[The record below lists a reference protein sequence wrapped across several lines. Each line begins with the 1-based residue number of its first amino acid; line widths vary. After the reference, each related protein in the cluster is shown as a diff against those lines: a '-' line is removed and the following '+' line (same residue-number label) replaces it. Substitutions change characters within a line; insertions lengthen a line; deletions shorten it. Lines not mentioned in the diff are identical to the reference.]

1 MRSLRSNHGVLV
13 EFSSIF
19 PVPVFF
25 CSWTLPLF
33 FRGRR
38 SCVRSLPASLAVGPA
53 EKGRGQRLRIRRPS
67 HRAAAAR
74 RVSLPLLVLGLP
86 PFCSLVLCCCSKWL
100 VAGALLLFQVAGC
113 RCSAAVPVWPD
124 FLPSGVQSRISLSLC
139 SVLSWIFRPD
149 FPA

>member
-100 VAGALLLFQVAGC
+100 VAGALLLFQFGLIFFLQA
-113 RCSAAVPVWPD
+113 CSPV
-124 FLPSGVQSRISLSLC
+124 SLC